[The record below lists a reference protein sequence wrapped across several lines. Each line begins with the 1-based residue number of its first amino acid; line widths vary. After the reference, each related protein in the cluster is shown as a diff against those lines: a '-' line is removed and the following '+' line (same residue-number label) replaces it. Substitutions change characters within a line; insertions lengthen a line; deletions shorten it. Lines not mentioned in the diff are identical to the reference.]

1 MDRETRAL
9 RLNTAICAQSLA
21 LPLGAHG
28 ATPFSPMPAL
38 QPAFIELRLR
48 ELAQLF
54 NSLDPSPFHD
64 RDIDADAEEFI
75 LSWAR
80 ETPQAAEFE
89 LVLHLEAKPA
99 PERAAAVEGAVQH
112 YFAARAEM
120 KRREF
125 RALLRRGRTSLI
137 VGLVFLFACLGASEL
152 IATQT
157 QGTFLSILREGLTIG
172 GWVAMWRP
180 LEIYLYDWWPLRDE
194 YRTLTKLSR
203 MRVRIV

>member
-1 MDRETRAL
+1 MASD
-9 RLNTAICAQSLA
+9 AQSLN
-21 LPLGAHG
+21 LLRGAPG
-28 ATPFSPMPAL
+28 DKSLSAMPAS
-38 QPAFIELRLR
+38 QPVSIELRLR

-80 ETPQAAEFE
+80 ETPQAAGFD
-89 LVLHLEAKPA
+89 LVLHLETKPTV
-99 PERAAAVEGAVQH
+99 ERAAALEGAVQH
-112 YFAARAEM
+112 YFTARAEI

-152 IATQT
+152 IATQSK
-157 QGTFLSILREGLTIG
+157 GTFLSILREGLTIG

-194 YRTLTKLSR
+194 YRMLACLAR

>member
-1 MDRETRAL
+1 M
-9 RLNTAICAQSLA
+9 
-21 LPLGAHG
+21 LPIPSSA
-28 ATPFSPMPAL
+28 MPAV
-38 QPAFIELRLR
+38 QPASIELRLR
-48 ELAQLF
+48 ELSQLF

-80 ETPQAAEFE
+80 EAPQAAEFE
-89 LVLHLEAKPA
+89 LVLHLETRPA
-99 PERAAAVEGAVQH
+99 DEKAAALEGAVQH

-137 VGLVFLFACLGASEL
+137 VGLVFLFACLGTSEL

-157 QGTFLSILREGLTIG
+157 PGTFMSILKEGLTIG

-194 YRTLTKLSR
+194 YRMLDCLSR